1 MQLQSGERSPV
12 YISMYFVSLALLAA
26 SLPLSKF
33 TMSIFEFST
42 LFFWLWHGVDTDFLK
57 KYPARNLLNPLKL
70 LSFIGEVAKRVF
82 IALIKKFVE
91 FSRNKPAMVI
101 ASLFLVHIIGLIY
114 TTDFEYAF
122 KDLRTKL
129 PIFILPLFIATGPRM
144 STRIFYRILALFIA
158 AVVGG
163 SIYWLI
169 LFLKLPVADS
179 RAVESHTSHIRYSLN
194 AVYAVFILLFFVFS
208 KGNLKPGLKA
218 VFTIAAIWLVAFMSY
233 MNFTTGILI
242 FLIVG
247 FMILIF
253 YTIKI
258 KSLLLKTIA
267 FVSIGIIILLP
278 MYFMLSIGY
287 NTLHTPGVEF
297 AKLDKYTHNGNPYY
311 HDTVAFKSKSGKW
324 IGLYICEK
332 ELRQAWAQRSN
343 LPIDSLDKMKQL
355 TRYTL
360 ITYLASKDLRKD
372 ANGINRLSDDDI
384 HNIENGINRYNY
396 NKLPGIRSQF
406 EDFVTACQRYVK
418 LHDPNSS
425 SMMQRL
431 EYWRTSLLIIK
442 QHPIFG
448 VGTGDLPM
456 VFEEQYRS
464 MKSELAPQNR
474 LRSHNQYLSITIGF
488 GVVGLAWFMFV
499 MFYPALKTRNFNN
512 YFYVIFWL
520 IFMLSMLTE
529 DTIENQ
535 EGVTF
540 FVLFTAIMILGRSK
554 EETSELLSI

>member
-1 MQLQSGERSPV
+1 MQLQSGERQPV
-12 YISMYFVSLALLAA
+12 YTTMYFVSLALLAA

-42 LFFWLWHGVDTDFLK
+42 LLFWLWHGVDTEFVK
-57 KYPARNLLNPLKL
+57 KYPSHSLLNPYKL
-70 LSFIGEVAKRVF
+70 FIFIGEVIKKVSV
-82 IALIKKFVE
+82 ALLQKFVE

-101 ASLFLVHIIGLIY
+101 ASLFIVHIIGLIY

-129 PIFILPLFIATGPRM
+129 PIFLLPLFIATGPRI

-169 LFLKLPVADS
+169 LFLKLSVANS
-179 RAVESHTSHIRYSLN
+179 RAVETHTSHIRYCLN
-194 AVYAVFILLFFVFS
+194 AVYAVFILLFFIFS
-208 KGNLKPGLKA
+208 KGNLKSGVKVVL
-218 VFTIAAIWLVAFMSY
+218 TITAIWLVAFMAY

-247 FMILIF
+247 FQMLVF
-253 YTIKI
+253 YTFKI
-258 KSLLLKTIA
+258 KRILFKTTA
-267 FVSIGIIILLP
+267 LASIGILVLLP
-278 MYFMLSIGY
+278 LYFILSLGY
-287 NTLHTPGVEF
+287 SFLHTPRVEF
-297 AKLDKYTHNGNPYY
+297 AKMDKYTHNGNSYY
-311 HDTVAFKSKSGKW
+311 HDTVNFKSKSGKW

-332 ELRQAWAQRSN
+332 ELRQTWAQRSK
-343 LPIDSLDKMKQL
+343 LSIDSLDKMKQV

-372 ANGINRLSDDDI
+372 ANGINQLSDDDI
-384 HNIENGINRYNY
+384 HNIENGVNKYDYNM
-396 NKLPGIRSQF
+396 LPGFRSQF
-406 EDFVTACQRYVK
+406 EDFVMACQRYIN

-425 SMMQRL
+425 SMMQRI

-448 VGTGDLPM
+448 VGTGDLPT

-488 GVVGLAWFMFV
+488 GIVGLAWFMLV
-499 MFYPALKTRNFNN
+499 MFYPAIKTRNFNN

-540 FVLFTAIMILGRSK
+540 FALFTAMMILGREK
-554 EETSELLSI
+554 EETSELLSN

>member
-12 YISMYFVSLALLAA
+12 YITMYFVSLALLAA

-57 KYPARNLLNPLKL
+57 KYPSRSLLNPLKL
-70 LSFIGEVAKRVF
+70 LTFIGEVVKRVF

-208 KGNLKPGLKA
+208 KGNLKPGFKA
-218 VFTIAAIWLVAFMSY
+218 VFTITAIWLVAFMSY

-247 FMILIF
+247 FMMLV
-253 YTIKI
+253 YYSLKI

-267 FVSIGIIILLP
+267 FVSIGAIILLP

-287 NTLHTPGVEF
+287 NTLHTPRVEF

-406 EDFVTACQRYVK
+406 EDFVTACQRYVN

-464 MKSELAPQNR
+464 MKSELSPQNR

-499 MFYPALKTRNFNN
+499 MVYPGVKTRNFNN

-554 EETSELLSI
+554 EEASELLSI